1 MGVNKINLKE
11 GDKIYYLFR
20 SWIIIEII
28 DRKNF
33 YIKDSENFGMLVSQA
48 ELEKDNNFKIIE
60 REEKKS
66 FQFLIT
72 SDFFKIVISS
82 FFLRLTR
89 LR

>member
-60 REEKKS
+60 KEEKKS
-66 FQFLIT
+66 FRFLIT

-82 FFLRLTR
+82 FFLRLTK

>member
-1 MGVNKINLKE
+1 MGVNKIKLKE
-11 GDKIYYLFR
+11 GDKICYLFR

>member
-11 GDKIYYLFR
+11 GDKICYLFR